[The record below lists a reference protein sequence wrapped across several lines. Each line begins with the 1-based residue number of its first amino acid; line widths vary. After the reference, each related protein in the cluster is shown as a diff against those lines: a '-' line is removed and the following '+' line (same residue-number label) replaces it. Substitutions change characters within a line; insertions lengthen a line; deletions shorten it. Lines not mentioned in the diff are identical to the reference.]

1 MHTTPHA
8 ALAKLLDEFA
18 TLILAVLIRRDWHN
32 VPALYSA
39 ISGAF
44 AAIDDFRSECRSAG
58 DLAGSIY
65 SSPALPL
72 DARCQEFTSRL
83 EHYSKVFQQ
92 EAAAICSL
100 AARSVNR
107 TVQPFRTDAELIAY
121 LRRMESE
128 ARLGIELLRKA
139 ALIVDAQATGKKG
152 VFVDIKV

>member
-1 MHTTPHA
+1 MHTTSHA

-18 TLILAVLIRRDWHN
+18 TLILAVLIRRDWHK

-39 ISGAF
+39 LSGAF
-44 AAIDDFRSECRSAG
+44 AAIDDFRSECQSAG

-65 SSPALPL
+65 SSPALPF
-72 DARCQEFTSRL
+72 DGRFQEFTLRL
-83 EHYSKVFQQ
+83 EHYSKVFLR
-92 EAAAICSL
+92 EASAICSL
-100 AARSVNR
+100 AAPSVSH
-107 TVQPFRTDAELIAY
+107 TVQPFRTDDELIVY